1 MRTWLLKRLLVFIPT
16 LFLIALVVFGVVN
29 AVPAA
34 PLSIDVEAEHNQF
47 RESYRVFR
55 AQFGLGHP
63 VFLNFRHATSA
74 EDVRALLQR
83 ALGGEENARR
93 QAEERLADLG
103 RHAVPGLIE
112 AAGDAGAEAAL
123 RDLALALLPE
133 GARQPIEPG
142 EEAGPRRWKNEENA
156 LVARLSAG
164 GPAASAAEREQR
176 AAAWRAWLAERAERF
191 APGLL
196 ERARVT
202 FLETRFAVYLRNL
215 LHLDFGVSMADQ
227 QPVLPTLLG
236 RLGNSFLICF
246 LSIFLSYLL
255 AVPLGVASAV
265 LRGRRAERALA
276 VILFALY
283 SLPTYFAATLLL
295 HFFSVGEPFDW
306 FPSGRLHSGDGYEE
320 LALPGRLLDRA
331 HHLVLPVFC
340 LTYAGLAILSR
351 YARNSLLEV
360 LRADFVRTARAK
372 GLCERAV
379 LFRHA
384 LRNALL
390 PLITLLGNVLPAVF
404 SGAVIIEIIFDI
416 PGMGSYIFDAIL
428 MRDYNVIM
436 ATTLIAAV
444 LTLVGFLLADLA
456 CAAADPRLSLAG
468 GREGA
473 R

>member
-1 MRTWLLKRLLVFIPT
+1 MRTWLLKRLLVFVPT
-16 LFLIALVVFGVVN
+16 LFLIALAVFGVVN

-34 PLSIDVEAEHNQF
+34 PLSIEIEAEHNQF

-55 AQFGLGHP
+55 AHFGLGHP
-63 VFLNFRHATSA
+63 VFLNFRHCTSV
-74 EDVRALLQR
+74 EDVRALLER
-83 ALGGEENARR
+83 ALLGDRSARR
-93 QAEERLADLG
+93 AVEERLADLG
-103 RHAVPGLIE
+103 RHAVPGLID
-112 AAGDAGAEAAL
+112 AAGDARADAAL
-123 RDLALALLPE
+123 RDLALQLLPE
-133 GARQPIEPG
+133 AARLAVERD
-142 EEAGPRRWKNEENA
+142 EDAGLRRWKNEENA
-156 LVARLSAG
+156 LVLRLAAG
-164 GPAASAAEREQR
+164 APAGDAAERERR

-191 APGLL
+191 TPGLL
-196 ERARVT
+196 ERACVT
-202 FLETRFAVYLRNL
+202 LFETRFAIYLRNL
-215 LHLDFGVSMADQ
+215 LSLDFGVSMADQ
-227 QPVLPTLLG
+227 QPILPTLLG

-246 LSIFLSYLL
+246 LSILLSYLL
-255 AVPLGVASAV
+255 AVPLGVLAAV
-265 LRGRRAERALA
+265 LRGRRAERVLS
-276 VILFALY
+276 VVLFALY

-295 HFFSVGEPFDW
+295 RFLSVGEPFDW
-306 FPSGRLHSGDGYEE
+306 FPSGRLHSGEGYEE
-320 LALPGRLLDRA
+320 LALPARLLDRA

-372 GLCERAV
+372 GLRERAV

-456 CAAADPRLSLAG
+456 CAAADPRISLAA
-468 GREGA
+468 GREGV